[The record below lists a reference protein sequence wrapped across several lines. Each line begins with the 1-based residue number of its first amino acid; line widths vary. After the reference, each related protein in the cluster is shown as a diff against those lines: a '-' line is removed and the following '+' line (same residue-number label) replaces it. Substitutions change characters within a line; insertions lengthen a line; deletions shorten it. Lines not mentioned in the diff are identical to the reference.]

1 MSAANALLVAIHARL
16 AADAALVALIGPD
29 GIRDRILPRPVL
41 PALVIGEM
49 ETRDYS
55 TSTEAGEEHRLVLE
69 VWSEAAG
76 RREAE
81 QIAERV
87 RGLLQDAALTL
98 AGHVLV
104 SLAHERTRT
113 RRQANAKLSL
123 AELRFRAVTEPLEP
137 VSP

>member
-16 AADAALVALIGPD
+16 AADPQLVAMIGTD
-29 GIRDRILPRPVL
+29 GIRDRLLPRPVL

-55 TSTEAGEEHRLVLE
+55 TATEAGEEHRLVLE
-69 VWSEAAG
+69 VWSDAAG

-81 QIAERV
+81 ELAERV

-98 AGHVLV
+98 AGHLLV

-113 RRQANAKLSL
+113 RRQANAKLFL

>member
-16 AADAALVALIGPD
+16 AADPQLVAMIGTD
-29 GIRDRILPRPVL
+29 GIRDRLLPRPVL
-41 PALVIGEM
+41 PAFVVGEM

-55 TSTEAGEEHRLVLE
+55 TATEAGEEHRLVLE
-69 VWSEAAG
+69 VWSDAAG

-81 QIAERV
+81 ELAERV

-98 AGHVLV
+98 AGHLLV
-104 SLAHERTRT
+104 NLAHERTRT
-113 RRQANAKLSL
+113 RRQANAKLFL

>member
-1 MSAANALLVAIHARL
+1 MSAANALLAAIHARL
-16 AADAALVALIGPD
+16 AADPQLMSMIATD
-29 GIRDRILPRPVL
+29 GIRDRLLPRPVL
-41 PALVIGEM
+41 PTLVIGEI

-55 TSTEAGEEHRLVLE
+55 TATEAGEEHRLVLE

-81 QIAERV
+81 EIAERV
-87 RGLLQDAALTL
+87 RVLLQDAALTL
-98 AGHVLV
+98 SGHVLV

-113 RRQANAKLSL
+113 RRQAKTACFAS
-123 AELRFRAVTEPLEP
+123 ELRFRAVTEPLEP

>member
-1 MSAANALLVAIHARL
+1 MSAANALLAAIHVRL
-16 AADAALVALIGPD
+16 SSDAALVSLIGPD
-29 GIRDRILPRPVL
+29 GIRDRLLPRPVL

-55 TSTEAGEEHRLVLE
+55 TATEAGEEHRLVLD
-69 VWSEAAG
+69 VWSDAAG

-81 QIAERV
+81 ELAERV
-87 RGLLQDAALTL
+87 RVLLQDAALTL
-98 AGHVLV
+98 AGHALV

-113 RRQANAKLSL
+113 RRQANAKLFL

>member
-16 AADAALVALIGPD
+16 AADPQLVAMIGTD
-29 GIRDRILPRPVL
+29 GIRDRLLPRPVL
-41 PALVIGEM
+41 PTLVMGEM

-55 TSTEAGEEHRLVLE
+55 TATEAGEEHRLVLE
-69 VWSEAAG
+69 VWSDAAG

-81 QIAERV
+81 ELAERV

-98 AGHVLV
+98 AGHLLV

-113 RRQANAKLSL
+113 RRQANAKLFL

>member
-16 AADAALVALIGPD
+16 AADPQLVAMIGTD
-29 GIRDRILPRPVL
+29 GIRDRLLPRPVL
-41 PALVIGEM
+41 PAFVVGEM

-55 TSTEAGEEHRLVLE
+55 TATEAGEEHRLVLE
-69 VWSEAAG
+69 VWSDAAG

-81 QIAERV
+81 ELAERV

-98 AGHVLV
+98 AGHLLV

-113 RRQANAKLSL
+113 RRQANAKLFL
-123 AELRFRAVTEPLEP
+123 AELRFKAVTEPLEP

>member
-1 MSAANALLVAIHARL
+1 MSAANALLAAIHARL
-16 AADAALVALIGPD
+16 AADAVLVALIGPD

-41 PALVIGEM
+41 PGIVIGEM

-81 QIAERV
+81 GIAERV
-87 RGLLQDAALTL
+87 RVLLQDAALTL
-98 AGHVLV
+98 TGHVLV

-113 RRQANAKLSL
+113 RRQANAKLFL

-137 VSP
+137 ASP

>member
-16 AADAALVALIGPD
+16 AADPQLVAMIGTD
-29 GIRDRILPRPVL
+29 GIRDRLLPRPVL
-41 PALVIGEM
+41 PALVMGEM

-55 TSTEAGEEHRLVLE
+55 TATEAGEEHRLVLE

-81 QIAERV
+81 EIAERV
-87 RGLLQDAALTL
+87 RVLLQDAALPL
-98 AGHVLV
+98 AGQVLV

-113 RRQANAKLSL
+113 RRQANAKLFV

>member
-1 MSAANALLVAIHARL
+1 MSAANALLAAIHVRL
-16 AADAALVALIGPD
+16 SSDAALFSLIGPD
-29 GIRDRILPRPVL
+29 GICDRLLPRPVL
-41 PALVIGEM
+41 PAIVIGEV

-55 TSTEAGEEHRLVLE
+55 TSTGAGEEHRLVLE
-69 VWSEAAG
+69 VWSDAAG

-81 QIAERV
+81 ELAERV

-104 SLAHERTRT
+104 SLTHERTRT
-113 RRQANAKLSL
+113 RRQVNAKLFA

>member
-16 AADAALVALIGPD
+16 AADPQLVAMIGTD
-29 GIRDRILPRPVL
+29 GIRDRLLPRPVL
-41 PALVIGEM
+41 PTLVMGEM

-55 TSTEAGEEHRLVLE
+55 TATEAGEEHRLVLE
-69 VWSEAAG
+69 VWSDAAG

-81 QIAERV
+81 ELAERV
-87 RGLLQDAALTL
+87 RVLLQDAALSL
-98 AGHVLV
+98 AGHLLV

-113 RRQANAKLSL
+113 RRQANAKLFL